1 MKHEE
6 EVASLQSAA
15 AAAEVQAKARVAA
28 LTQQLEQ
35 ALAAHKEAT
44 AAAASQMVQI
54 IGNARIENVCKSQSC
69 MVSKWTRPQ
78 RPTRRRQRC

>member
-1 MKHEE
+1 MKHDE

-15 AAAEVQAKARVAA
+15 AAAEVQAEARVAA

-44 AAAASQMVQI
+44 AAGRQDAHPALAPAMVTVRVDIICHFKPCMTEIYLQI
-54 IGNARIENVCKSQSC
+54 
-69 MVSKWTRPQ
+69 
-78 RPTRRRQRC
+78 